1 MDEKIVFAVVLGL
14 FAQAN
19 FSGACLAAE
28 NYQAN
33 KPGCA
38 NSGSYKL
45 AQAKPEDKAG
55 PAREKAAPAA
65 TPVNNAGSSTDKPAA
80 AGAAS
85 PAAAQKAAEPEDPAF
100 NEHLSRG
107 VSFFNQNKLDDALTE
122 FNKALELGKYNTAV
136 RNWLGAVY
144 QRKNDHEK
152 AAAIYEEVV
161 DLDPGYPEAHNN
173 LGYSYQM
180 LEKYPEAEKE
190 YARALELKP
199 ALIEARFN
207 LACVLQ
213 LEQKYED
220 STKEFEIVL
229 KADPAR
235 TDCYLHL
242 GEVARESK
250 DFDKALLYYNKALD
264 ELKKQDKKIN

>member
-1 MDEKIVFAVVLGL
+1 
-14 FAQAN
+14 
-19 FSGACLAAE
+19 
-28 NYQAN
+28 
-33 KPGCA
+33 
-38 NSGSYKL
+38 
-45 AQAKPEDKAG
+45 
-55 PAREKAAPAA
+55 
-65 TPVNNAGSSTDKPAA
+65 
-80 AGAAS
+80 
-85 PAAAQKAAEPEDPAF
+85 
-100 NEHLSRG
+100 
-107 VSFFNQNKLDDALTE
+107 
-122 FNKALELGKYNTAV
+122 
-136 RNWLGAVY
+136 
-144 QRKNDHEK
+144 
-152 AAAIYEEVV
+152 
-161 DLDPGYPEAHNN
+161 
-173 LGYSYQM
+173 M

-264 ELKKQDKKIN
+264 ELKKQDKKDPQARADILGDIAIIDKEKGDKSKAKEELEKVLDLDPGSYKANLYLGIIAFEDKDFTACVNYLGKALERNPYDAAVHYWLGKYYYSLDSLKNSIKQFEDCLKCDATEHKFPDCQEWLDKAKKRQATF